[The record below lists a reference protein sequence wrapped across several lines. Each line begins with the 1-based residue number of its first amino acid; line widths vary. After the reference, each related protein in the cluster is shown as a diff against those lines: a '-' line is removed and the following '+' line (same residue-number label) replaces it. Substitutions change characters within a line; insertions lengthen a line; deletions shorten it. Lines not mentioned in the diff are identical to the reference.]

1 MNLPL
6 LKWLYWVLWLILF
19 SNDDVVS
26 KAIWV
31 GFIRM
36 NINVIER
43 KMSHLPSWQN
53 DSSGCCHENSTTN
66 TGHDLDLKRKVVG

>member
-1 MNLPL
+1 
-6 LKWLYWVLWLILF
+6 
-19 SNDDVVS
+19 
-26 KAIWV
+26 
-31 GFIRM
+31 M